1 MTLQMRHST
10 LGAALAY
17 HRQTMTRQIAALLR
31 RFPFLMRIPYLF
43 YSRAQARY
51 TLGVAA
57 VVFDDRGQ
65 VLLVE
70 HAYHPRYPWGLPGGW
85 VDGDEDPS
93 NSVLR
98 ELQEELQLEAVALR
112 VVLATKTAPNHLDIA
127 FLCQARS
134 PIGSLSHEL
143 LGYKWVDTASLPCL
157 KPFHRRSIEAA
168 RAQYERGVT

>member
-1 MTLQMRHST
+1 
-10 LGAALAY
+10 
-17 HRQTMTRQIAALLR
+17 MTRQIAALLR
-31 RFPFLMRIPYLF
+31 RFPFLLRFPYMI

-57 VVFDDRGQ
+57 VVFDDSGQ

-98 ELQEELQLEAVALR
+98 ELKEELQLEAEALL
-112 VVLATKTAPNHLDIA
+112 VVHASKTAPNHLDLA
-127 FLCQARS
+127 FLCEARG
-134 PIGSLSHEL
+134 PIGALSHEL
-143 LGYKWVDTASLPCL
+143 LGFRWVDAERLPSL

-168 RAQYERGVT
+168 RALHGRSMTWERA